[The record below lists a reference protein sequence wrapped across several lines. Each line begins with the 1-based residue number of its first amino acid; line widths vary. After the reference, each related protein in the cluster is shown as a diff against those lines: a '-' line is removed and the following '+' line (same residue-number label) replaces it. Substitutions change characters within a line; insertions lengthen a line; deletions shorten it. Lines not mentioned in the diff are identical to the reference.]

1 MGMRTCEVGCKLQNT
16 IYAFGCER
24 LDIFDASFRYLG
36 HLSAEMEGIR
46 GFTIQV
52 SSLLVF

>member
-1 MGMRTCEVGCKLQNT
+1 MGCKLQNT

-24 LDIFDASFRYLG
+24 LDIFDASSRYLG